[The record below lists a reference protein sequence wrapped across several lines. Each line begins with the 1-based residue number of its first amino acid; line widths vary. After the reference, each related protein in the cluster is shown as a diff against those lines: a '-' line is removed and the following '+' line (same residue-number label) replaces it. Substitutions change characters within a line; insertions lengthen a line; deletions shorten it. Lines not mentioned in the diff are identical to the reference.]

1 MSVQITMQGTVRADG
16 TLELDDPVAMPEG
29 RVQVTILPIPEP
41 ALSRPRRTILD
52 VLDEI
57 HVAQEARGYR
67 GRSIEEMEAD
77 EAKQRA
83 EEEEY
88 EERWR
93 AVWRQMTSTPPSEWA
108 EG

>member
-1 MSVQITMQGTVRADG
+1 MSIQITLQGTVRADG
-16 TLELDDPVAMPEG
+16 SLELDDRVAMPEG
-29 RVQVTILPIPEP
+29 RVMVTIIAMP
-41 ALSRPRRTILD
+41 APAVAPPRRTIVD

-57 HVAQEARGYR
+57 HTAQEARGYR
-67 GRSIEEMEAD
+67 GRSIGEMKAD
-77 EAKQRA
+77 EAERRA

-93 AVWRQMTSTPPSEWA
+93 AIWRETTSTPPSTGT